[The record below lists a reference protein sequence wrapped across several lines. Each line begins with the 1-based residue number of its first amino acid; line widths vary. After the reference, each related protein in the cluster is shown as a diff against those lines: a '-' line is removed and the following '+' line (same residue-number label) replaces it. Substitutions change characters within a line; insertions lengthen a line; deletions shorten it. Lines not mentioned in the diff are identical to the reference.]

1 MRKASR
7 TLVFVSAFLL
17 SACSSTVS
25 KTTGNTDTL
34 TNLQQLSAPPP
45 QVQTPAGQVSGMR
58 TEALKDTA
66 ISLGAQ
72 SGLHYRSQQINA
84 FLKQN
89 SKTLDQTFN
98 FNSLIL
104 AHNVLPPVL
113 TEGRQTL
120 NLDSPDT
127 IRLADQ
133 TYQIVS
139 QAKFV
144 TTAPNW
150 RDYLWMD
157 YAQPPVP
164 DSGIL
169 PHTDEERKIWKVLS
183 EKGWK
188 QGMAQA
194 DEIYSENLSRLERD
208 FKGMVLYNKLRAQNI
223 VSAPFVAT
231 TELGVTGGGE
241 NLNVN
246 DQILKITAL
255 PALQPNSA
263 RWKPIID
270 KEPQ

>member
-1 MRKASR
+1 MPKIAKA
-7 TLVFVSAFLL
+7 TIFLSAFLL
-17 SACSSTVS
+17 SACSTVA
-25 KTTGNTDTL
+25 KTSGNTDTL
-34 TNLQQLSAPPP
+34 SNLQQLSAPPP
-45 QVQTPAGQVSGMR
+45 QVETPKDEVSGMR
-58 TEALKDTA
+58 QEALKDMA

-72 SGLHYRSQQINA
+72 SGLHYRSLQINA
-84 FLKQN
+84 FLKEN
-89 SKTLDQTFN
+89 TKTLDQTFN
-98 FNSLIL
+98 FNPLIL
-104 AHNVLPPVL
+104 PHNVLPPVL
-113 TEGRQTL
+113 SEGRQTL
-120 NLDSPDT
+120 NLNSPDT
-127 IRLADQ
+127 IRIADQ

-144 TTAPNW
+144 TTAPTW

-169 PHTDEERKIWKVLS
+169 PHSEEEKKLWKGLA

-188 QGMAQA
+188 QGIDQA
-194 DEIYSENLSRLERD
+194 NEIYSENLSRLERD
-208 FKGMVLYNKLRAQNI
+208 YKGMVLYSKLRTQNI

-241 NLNVN
+241 NLSVN
-246 DQILKITAL
+246 DQVLKITAL

-263 RWKPIID
+263 RWKPVIN